1 LSVSLWMRQ
10 ETATSQNVVGS
21 SLALHLTTSVVP
33 DQPSLQLDLPDPES
47 DDIST
52 MEFLARLEQAWAICD
67 RFDLQTEIW
76 RGRILGAVRDREK
89 RGGEGRGA
97 GFLQWLRENEISKT
111 RAYGLIQLA
120 EAADA
125 MLTEGALEESSV
137 NQFSK
142 RAFMETAQAV
152 PEVQLMI
159 SEAANEGQEITRK
172 QVRRLTDEFTAAT
185 SPLLPEEIRQ
195 RTQENL
201 LPPRAVAPLV
211 RELAKLPEPQQED
224 FRKVLRD
231 EPELDRIKDVTST
244 ARWITKANESGAA
257 VRAFQQGELDLD
269 KAMQEAQRLDALGL
283 LADAVGQAQALES
296 AVLKL
301 HTSWRRLGGLHER
314 LWVESGSSTPYLRDV
329 LNALQ
334 SLSGATMRVSLGELA
349 GGKRVRPAIGGG
361 IPRTT
366 GSTTLGLTPDLVLV
380 ILGPLD
386 LVCPGFS

>member
-1 LSVSLWMRQ
+1 M
-10 ETATSQNVVGS
+10 
-21 SLALHLTTSVVP
+21 P
-33 DQPSLQLDLPDPES
+33 DQLPSLELDLPDPDS

-52 MEFLARLEQAWAICD
+52 MEFLARLEQAWAVCD
-67 RFDLQTEIW
+67 RFDLQTEIL
-76 RGRILGAVRDREK
+76 RGRILKGVRDREK

-97 GFLQWLRENEISKT
+97 GFLQWLREREISKT

-120 EAADA
+120 ESAQD
-125 MLTEGALEESSV
+125 MFSEGVLEEASV
-137 NQFSK
+137 NRFSK
-142 RAFMETAQAV
+142 RAFMETAQAD

-159 SEAANEGQEITRK
+159 SEAANDGQEITRK

-201 LPPRAVAPLV
+201 LPPKAVAPLV
-211 RELAKLPEPQQED
+211 RELAKLPEEQQD
-224 FRKVLRD
+224 DLRKVLRD
-231 EPELDRIKDVTST
+231 EPELDRVKDVTST
-244 ARWITKANESGAA
+244 ARWITKATASGEA
-257 VRAFQQGELDLD
+257 VRAFQQGELNLE

-301 HTSWRRLGGLHER
+301 HTSWRRLGGLQER

-334 SLSGATMRVSLGELA
+334 SLSGATLRVSLGELA
-349 GGKRVRPAIGGG
+349 GGKRVRLQLVEEA
-361 IPRTT
+361 
-366 GSTTLGLTPDLVLV
+366 PDQLDPP
-380 ILGPLD
+380 PLA
-386 LVCPGFS
+386 

>member
-1 LSVSLWMRQ
+1 MRTLAPREIAIAGHERDAIASVSPGLGH
-10 ETATSQNVVGS
+10 EPPASQNVVPLPCAS
-21 SLALHLTTSVVP
+21 PLTSSVVP
-33 DQPSLQLDLPDPES
+33 DPPALQLDLPDPDR

-52 MEFLARLEQAWAICD
+52 MEFLARLEQAWAVCD

-76 RGRILGAVRDREK
+76 RGRILKSVRDREK

-97 GFLQWLRENEISKT
+97 GFLQWLREREISKT

-120 EAADA
+120 ESAET
-125 MLTEGALEESSV
+125 MFSEGVLEESSV

-142 RAFMETAQAV
+142 RAFMETAQAA

-159 SEAANEGQEITRK
+159 SEAANEGQDITRK

-201 LPPRAVAPLV
+201 LPPRVVAPLV

-224 FRKVLRD
+224 LRKVLRD

-244 ARWITKANESGAA
+244 ARWITKATESGVA
-257 VRAFQQGELDLD
+257 VRAFQQGELDLE

-283 LADAVGQAQALES
+283 LADAVGQAQALEA

-301 HTSWRRLGGLHER
+301 HTSWRRLGGLQER

-334 SLSGATMRVSLGELA
+334 SLSGATLRVSLGELA
-349 GGKRVRPAIGGG
+349 GGKNVRLQLVEEA
-361 IPRTT
+361 
-366 GSTTLGLTPDLVLV
+366 PDQLEPP
-380 ILGPLD
+380 PLA
-386 LVCPGFS
+386 